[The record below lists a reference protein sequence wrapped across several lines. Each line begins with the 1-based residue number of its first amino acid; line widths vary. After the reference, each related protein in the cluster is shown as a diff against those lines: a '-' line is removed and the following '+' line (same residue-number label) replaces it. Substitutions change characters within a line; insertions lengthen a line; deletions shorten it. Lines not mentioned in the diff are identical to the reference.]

1 MNDGEWRVNAKG
13 LSNPGPRLMVENALA
28 HAGGRALRVI
38 VSEAAA
44 AEDLKAYFKKLGR
57 TYKIDE
63 IGEEFHILVA
73 ALKDS

>member
-1 MNDGEWRVNAKG
+1 MNDGEWRINAKG

-28 HAGGRALRVI
+28 QAGGRPLRVI

-57 TYKIDE
+57 VYEIDE